1 MIELNY
7 VSVTLDN
14 YTTFQDYMIQYAK
27 ELDEHQGRNTDSEIL
42 KRWTNSIAE
51 KQFDKGGCLKLCCY
65 GAETIG
71 FLYGK
76 IDQPDDK
83 GFKKVGYG
91 YIVEFYVLSE
101 YRRKGFGKEMYL
113 YLEDFFR
120 RNYVKNIYLTADP
133 VTGKPFWEAMGF
145 ADTGEISPE
154 NKQTIYEK
162 ALI

>member
-7 VSVTLDN
+7 VSVTVDN
-14 YTTFQDYMIQYAK
+14 YKTFQDYMIQYAK
-27 ELDEHQGRNTDSEIL
+27 ELDEHQGRNTDSEVL
-42 KRWTNSIAE
+42 KRWTRSIAE
-51 KQFDKGGCLKLCCY
+51 KQFDKGRCLKLCCY
-65 GAETIG
+65 KSEIIG

-83 GFKKVGYG
+83 GFKKIGYG
-91 YIVEFYVLSE
+91 DIMEFYVQPE

-113 YLEDFFR
+113 YLEDFFGK
-120 RNYVKNIYLTADP
+120 NGVKNIYLTADP

-145 ADTGEISPE
+145 SDTGEISPE
-154 NKQTIYEK
+154 NKQSIYEK